1 MTGLGSVLAHGVGS
15 RGDLPIAFWQ
25 FAWAAVAA
33 LAISFVALAVLWK
46 EPRLA
51 RAAVGRSVGPLNGVA
66 RLAAPVARLMA
77 LALFALCLIAAFF
90 GRDTSSANITPVTIY
105 VILWVGLPVLA
116 VLFGNVWNTLSPFDT
131 IASLWSRTPVDPVA
145 PSADVDA
152 PPWSWWLAP
161 AGVLGFLVVELVHPH
176 GSSPRVLGWAM
187 AIYTVIMVAA
197 AAVWGRRWLRRGES
211 FSALFSMLAAL
222 APVGRTT
229 NAAGRSSLSLRSPMV
244 GLAELRMDGPW
255 IGVVLIMIGG
265 TSFDGFGESEAWRD
279 FVGREAGWPIS
290 LVGLLLSISIVWML
304 YEFGI
309 RFTAQVTRSSIDE
322 ARRAFA
328 PSLVPIMFG
337 YTLAHYAQLLVDETQ
352 TFWFLLSDPLGEGWN
367 IFGAATNSI
376 NFDIIS
382 VDLIAWVQVLS
393 IVVGHIAAVLVAH
406 DRAIERFTKRHATQ
420 SQYAM
425 LFVMVLY
432 SVGGLWLL
440 LNA

>member
-1 MTGLGSVLAHGVGS
+1 MDWIGSVLAHGVGS

-33 LAISFVALAVLWK
+33 LAISFVALGVLWK

-51 RAAVGRSVGPLNGVA
+51 NAAVGRSSGALTSVA
-66 RLAAPVARLMA
+66 RLVAPVARILA
-77 LALFALCLIAAFF
+77 LALYVLCLVAAFL
-90 GRDTSSANITPVTIY
+90 GRDTSAANITPVTIY
-105 VILWVGLPVLA
+105 VTLWVGLPVVA

-131 IASLWSRTPVDPVA
+131 ITSLWSRTPVDEA
-145 PSADVDA
+145 PEA
-152 PPWSWWLAP
+152 PEWSWWLAP
-161 AGVLGFLVVELVHPH
+161 AGALGFLIIELVHPS
-176 GSSPRVLGWAM
+176 GSSPRILGM
-187 AIYTVIMVAA
+187 GMVIYSVIMLAA
-197 AAVWGRRWLRRGES
+197 GAVWGRGWLRRGEF
-211 FSALFSMLAAL
+211 FSAIFSMLAAL
-222 APVGRTT
+222 APIGRTRD
-229 NAAGRSSLSLRSPMV
+229 AAGRPSLSLRSPMV
-244 GLAELRMDGPW
+244 GLADLKMDGPW
-255 IGVVLIMIGG
+255 IAVLLIMIGG

-279 FVGREAGWPIS
+279 FVGRDAGWPIS
-290 LVGLLLSISIVWML
+290 LVGLLFSISLVWLL

-309 RFTAQVTRSSIDE
+309 RFTAQVTRTGIDD

-337 YTLAHYAQLLVDETQ
+337 YTLAHYAQLLVDEIQ

-367 IFGAATNSI
+367 IFGAATNQI

-432 SVGGLWLL
+432 SVAGLWLL